1 MSLYPWWYATGP
13 LNQKL
18 REYITRLKEQSSEVI
33 IILIKE
39 CFYVLT
45 IGELID
51 ISVWKWAG
59 LVKMVLIGEMLFI
72 EKEHLWV
79 LVAAVF
85 IVNMIC
91 SKMCYDNW
99 DDIDF
104 DISYLPRVSSFE
116 NL

>member
-1 MSLYPWWYATGP
+1 MYY
-13 LNQKL
+13 KV
-18 REYITRLKEQSSEVI
+18 KEQGSEVI

-39 CFYVLT
+39 CVYVLT

-51 ISVWKWAG
+51 ISVWKWAD
-59 LVKMVLIGEMLFI
+59 LVKMALIGEMLFI
-72 EKEHLWV
+72 EMEPLWV
-79 LVAAVF
+79 FMAAALIGYMV
-85 IVNMIC
+85 C

-104 DISYLPRVSSFE
+104 DISGLPRVNSLG

>member
-1 MSLYPWWYATGP
+1 M
-13 LNQKL
+13 
-18 REYITRLKEQSSEVI
+18 KEQSSEVI

-51 ISVWKWAG
+51 ISVCKWAD
-59 LVKMVLIGEMLFI
+59 LVKMALIGEMLFR
-72 EKEHLWV
+72 EMEHLWV
-79 LVAAVF
+79 FMAADLIGY
-85 IVNMIC
+85 IVC
-91 SKMCYDNW
+91 SKMCYDKW

-104 DISYLPRVSSFE
+104 DISGLPRVNSLG